1 MEEPKLSLRQ
11 IEIMR
16 HAIGLGNE
24 KLKKSIYD
32 AYRNY
37 FVTSK
42 IDEDWEYLVG
52 INYATKREFENE
64 KQIVYYVTT
73 QGAKY
78 LTCLFGTII
87 ALDY

>member
-1 MEEPKLSLRQ
+1 MSEPRLSLRQ

-16 HAIGLGNE
+16 HAIGLDNE
-24 KLKKSIYD
+24 KLKKSRYD

-42 IDEDWEYLVG
+42 IDEDWEYLVSIG
-52 INYATKREFENE
+52 YAIKMEFEIE
-64 KQIVYYVTT
+64 KQIGYFITT
-73 QGAKY
+73 HGAKY

-87 ALDY
+87 ELED

>member
-1 MEEPKLSLRQ
+1 MSDPRLSLRQ

-24 KLKKSIYD
+24 KLKKSRYD

-42 IDEDWEYLVG
+42 IDEDWEYLVSIG
-52 INYATKREFENE
+52 YAIKMEFEIE
-64 KQIVYYVTT
+64 KRIGYFITT
-73 QGAKY
+73 HGAKY

-87 ALDY
+87 TLED

>member
-1 MEEPKLSLRQ
+1 
-11 IEIMR
+11 MR

-24 KLKKSIYD
+24 KLKKSRYD
-32 AYRNY
+32 AYRNH

-64 KQIVYYVTT
+64 KQIGYYVTT

-87 ALDY
+87 KLED

>member
-32 AYRNY
+32 AYKNY
-37 FVTSK
+37 FVTSE

-64 KQIVYYVTT
+64 KQIGYYVTT

-87 ALDY
+87 ALDD